1 METKRLFKETR
12 RNLKMNQTEF
22 AKLLGITRSYLSC
35 VESGLKSPS
44 QLLIR
49 RLNGLISEAK
59 LDFPIN
65 EFDYSKPT
73 IELKDIIFSDLT
85 MNDNPLV
92 ISKLKEIIDI
102 LNEGMNSNKT
112 SKEIKSSVMQFIYY
126 SIISSVKVFSTV
138 VENALKTPDMF
149 KDKKLSSTLK
159 DLVDAEK
166 GVIVSLSF
174 ILAETAK
181 QTPLFSFSEILKSA
195 SVLEKVKEFKG
206 EISEKS

>member
-166 GVIVSLSF
+166 AVIVSLSF